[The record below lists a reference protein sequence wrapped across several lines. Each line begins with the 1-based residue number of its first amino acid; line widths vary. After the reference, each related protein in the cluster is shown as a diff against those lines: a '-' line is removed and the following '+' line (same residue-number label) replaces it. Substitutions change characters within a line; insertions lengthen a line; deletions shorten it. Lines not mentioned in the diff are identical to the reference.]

1 MSDTKTASAADSLD
15 GGFAD
20 PVFDAQAA
28 FSAIMG
34 AFARPG
40 TIVDLAGLVRP
51 PAPVP
56 PAAGAFLAALAD
68 YDTPL
73 WLDEVAQGAGTAE
86 WLTFHTGATLV
97 ADPAAA
103 SFALVCDASA
113 LGELSAF
120 AIGTADF
127 PDRSATVILCLPN
140 LRGGPRLRLSG
151 PGIETETIVD
161 PIGLPETFLSGW
173 ADNRRLYPCGID
185 VLLVAGAEALG
196 LPRTTKIAEY

>member
-1 MSDTKTASAADSLD
+1 MADTMASAPLE

-40 TIVDLAGLVRP
+40 TIADLSGLAQP

-68 YDTPL
+68 YDTPV
-73 WLDEVAQGAGTAE
+73 WLDEAAE
-86 WLTFHTGATLV
+86 ATGIADWLIFHTGAAIV

-103 SFALVCDASA
+103 SFALACDPSA
-113 LGELSAF
+113 LPALSRF
-120 AIGTADF
+120 AVGTADF
-127 PDRSATVILCLPN
+127 PDRSATLVVCLPD
-140 LRGGPRLRLSG
+140 LRGGGTLRLTG
-151 PGIETETIVD
+151 PGIETEAFAG
-161 PIGLPETFLSGW
+161 PQGLPESFLADW
-173 ADNRRLYPCGID
+173 AGNRALYPCGID
-185 VLLVAGAEALG
+185 VLLVAGGEAFG
-196 LPRTTKIAEY
+196 LPRTTEIAER

>member
-1 MSDTKTASAADSLD
+1 MADTMAPLE

-40 TIVDLAGLVRP
+40 TIVDLAGLAQP

-68 YDTPL
+68 YDTPV
-73 WLDEVAQGAGTAE
+73 WLDDAAKATGIAD
-86 WLTFHTGATLV
+86 WLIFHTGAAIV

-103 SFALVCDASA
+103 SFALICEPSA
-113 LGELSAF
+113 LPSLSRF
-120 AIGTADF
+120 AVGTADF
-127 PDRSATVILCLPN
+127 PDRSATLILCLPD
-140 LRGGPRLRLSG
+140 LRGGPTLLLTG
-151 PGIETETIVD
+151 PGIETEAFAS
-161 PIGLPETFLSGW
+161 PRGLPASFLSDW
-173 ADNRRLYPCGID
+173 ADNRGLYPCGID

-196 LPRTTKIAEY
+196 LPRTTQIAER